1 MYMLDANICIYG
13 IKGNRSILSKIS
25 DNAAHLCISAVAL
38 GELVVGVE
46 KSRQREKNALAL
58 EKFLRFIHV
67 VPFGKNAAV
76 KYGEIRGRL
85 ENIGEKIGNRDAM
98 IAACALCSG
107 SILVTHN
114 IKEFSRIRELDIED
128 WYT

>member
-85 ENIGEKIGNRDAM
+85 ENIGENPKNRSAGRFFF
-98 IAACALCSG
+98 LSQE
-107 SILVTHN
+107 SIYLVTHN
-114 IKEFSRIRELDIED
+114 IKEFSRIRELHIED